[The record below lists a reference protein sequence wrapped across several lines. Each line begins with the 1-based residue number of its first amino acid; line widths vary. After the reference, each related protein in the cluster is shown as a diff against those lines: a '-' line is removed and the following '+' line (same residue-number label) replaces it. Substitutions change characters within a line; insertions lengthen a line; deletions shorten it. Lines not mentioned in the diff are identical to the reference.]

1 MSSVT
6 RKNRNPLF
14 HITQL
19 KLQVDISVPDSK
31 PFLLTSDRIMYTGS
45 KKLELYPMFTDSV
58 PYPYSYLIRQKY
70 DKIVEFFFIKS
81 SFMSILKI
89 STSANV
95 TQNSNKKRTV
105 RKTKLENKKQNGGKT
120 MTENGERNGEKNFK
134 MMLSLLFPISYPT
147 TNNIHDSYSI
157 VTSQIIWANNSESD
171 MIIPPDEMQTTKQI
185 DPVKQIDPD
194 EKNKTTNFYG
204 MIRNLF
210 SNTGPQKM
218 SYIKYENKEYTVTEI
233 IWLNDFLNYP
243 TYTDLLDKYEIFLE
257 KKSEDLK
264 TKNVD
269 ADIIALFK
277 ELVEQTKSKDLIV
290 VVKTSYKSLENANT
304 EIINAQFNKIKSVI
318 EGTST
323 NPDTDIVKM
332 GELLFNLYTQ
342 INNKN
347 ITYETRIILSNL
359 QKLYEI
365 RQLNIILA
373 KFEKTFDTKYI
384 NESEKQAILKS
395 TPYVFKLGE
404 SIQNIKKRLLSNKTL
419 QKVLDKPSEYNSQ
432 FTRFM
437 DFVESYKYGEGADT
451 EYAPEDIKILF
462 DRVMETKSSENETF
476 IEVFI
481 LMNVIE
487 NKYDPNTISTIDCHY
502 KDQELAILKNQL
514 HTTDNYWNM
523 KLRKHYFS
531 DKKYIDEIQN
541 RYKNTTDF
549 IPTPIESDILDKK
562 KGNPIP

>member
-6 RKNRNPLF
+6 RKNRKPLF
-14 HITQL
+14 HITKL
-19 KLQVDISVPDSK
+19 KLQVDISIPEST
-31 PFLLTSDRIMYTGS
+31 PFLLTSDRITYTGS
-45 KKLELYPMFTDSV
+45 KKLELFPMFTDSV

-89 STSANV
+89 STSVNT
-95 TQNSNKKRTV
+95 TQNSNKKRTL

-120 MTENGERNGEKNFK
+120 TATENGEKNFK

-147 TNNIHDSYSI
+147 INNIHDSYSI

-171 MIIPPDEMQTTKQI
+171 MIVPLDKIDTTKQI
-185 DPVKQIDPD
+185 DPV
-194 EKNKTTNFYG
+194 EKNKTTDFYG

-243 TYTDLLDKYEIFLE
+243 TYTNLLDKYETFLE
-257 KKSEDLK
+257 KKNDDLK

-269 ADIIALFK
+269 ADIITLFK

-290 VVKTSYKSLENANT
+290 VVKTSYKTLENANT
-304 EIINAQFNKIKSVI
+304 EIINDQFNKIRSVI

-323 NPDTDIVKM
+323 NTDTDIVKI

-342 INNKN
+342 INKTN
-347 ITYETRIILSNL
+347 ITYDTRIILSNL

-384 NESEKQAILKS
+384 NESEKQAIIKS

-404 SIQNIKKRLLSNKTL
+404 SIQNIKKRILSNKTL

-437 DFVESYKYGEGADT
+437 DFVESYKYGEGEDT

-462 DRVMETKSSENETF
+462 DHVMETKTSSENESF

-487 NKYDPNTISTIDCHY
+487 NKYDLNTISTIDCHY

-523 KLRKHYFS
+523 QLRKHFFS
-531 DKKYIDEIQN
+531 DKKYVDEIQT
-541 RYKNTTDF
+541 RDKQMTDF
-549 IPTPIESDILDKK
+549 IPTTIESDILDKK
-562 KGNPIP
+562 IDPPKKPN